1 MKEKGRERM
10 ESRYQETLREMFIA
24 EWGAAVNNNL
34 LYISKHKE
42 KRIVM
47 F

>member
-1 MKEKGRERM
+1 M
-10 ESRYQETLREMFIA
+10 ESRYQETLRKMFTA
-24 EWGAAVNNNL
+24 EWGATVDNNL